1 MDDEKK
7 SREELLNEL
16 IDLRRQIEICNRDT
30 RTQKEFFENLVQ
42 NSVVPTFALDSSH
55 RVIIWN
61 RACEELTGIKAADIV
76 GTDEQWK
83 PFYRQKQPVLAD
95 LIIDAKIG
103 KLPLLYSAYA
113 KSQFIPEGYQAEGWY
128 PSIRGVQRYIS
139 FHAAPIRNSE
149 GKLIAAVESF
159 EDLTEIKKTEERL
172 MESEKRYR
180 VLFEDSPAAMLVIDP
195 EPAEVVG
202 ANEAAFTYYGYSR
215 EELIGK
221 SMTDIIALL
230 PDEQIFQMLRE
241 AMLGP
246 QFIQLKHRLK
256 SGEIRDVEISRGP
269 IRMNGKSYLFSI
281 IHDVTTRKMAEEAA
295 REGES
300 KLTAITSLAGD
311 AIILI
316 DEWGNVC
323 FWNST
328 AEKMFGYDRTEM
340 IGRNVETIMPVRFRE
355 AHRKAFEKFVET
367 GQGAMIGKVYEVA
380 GLRKDGSELPIE
392 LSISGLLLKG
402 KWHSAGVIRDITG
415 RRNLEMQLRQAQ
427 KMEAMGTFAG
437 GIAHDFNNMLTVI
450 IGHASLL
457 TMKMA
462 KDDPLVADVRQIL
475 AFANRA
481 TSLTNSLLAFSR
493 KTPLETRPANLNDI
507 IGEIEQL
514 LVRLL
519 REDIEFRT
527 TLSEENMTVMA
538 DPMQIEQVM
547 MNLATNARDAMPQGG
562 IFSIGTE
569 VVELDREFIR
579 VHGHGT
585 PGRYASLTC
594 SDDGVGMDK
603 ETAQRIFEPFF
614 TTKEIGRGTGLGL
627 AIVYGI
633 VQQHNGFINCY
644 SEPGKGTTFRIFLPL
659 VRPVPVEE
667 AHEPEPT
674 PKGGI
679 ETILLAEDDTAARDL
694 TRQVLETFGYTV
706 IEAMD
711 GEDAVSQFIANRDQI
726 DLVILDVIMPNKNG
740 KEVWLD
746 IRELRPDIKCLFTSC
761 HAANIFNESEKEGL
775 LFTPKPIVPTSLLQK
790 VRKILDGD

>member
-1 MDDEKK
+1 
-7 SREELLNEL
+7 
-16 IDLRRQIEICNRDT
+16 
-30 RTQKEFFENLVQ
+30 
-42 NSVVPTFALDSSH
+42 
-55 RVIIWN
+55 
-61 RACEELTGIKAADIV
+61 
-76 GTDEQWK
+76 
-83 PFYRQKQPVLAD
+83 
-95 LIIDAKIG
+95 
-103 KLPLLYSAYA
+103 
-113 KSQFIPEGYQAEGWY
+113 
-128 PSIRGVQRYIS
+128 
-139 FHAAPIRNSE
+139 
-149 GKLIAAVESF
+149 
-159 EDLTEIKKTEERL
+159 
-172 MESEKRYR
+172 
-180 VLFEDSPAAMLVIDP
+180 
-195 EPAEVVG
+195 
-202 ANEAAFTYYGYSR
+202 
-215 EELIGK
+215 
-221 SMTDIIALL
+221 MTDIIALL

-538 DPMQIEQVM
+538 DPVQIEQVM

-614 TTKEIGRGTGLGL
+614 TTKELGRGTGLGL

>member
-1 MDDEKK
+1 
-7 SREELLNEL
+7 
-16 IDLRRQIEICNRDT
+16 
-30 RTQKEFFENLVQ
+30 
-42 NSVVPTFALDSSH
+42 
-55 RVIIWN
+55 
-61 RACEELTGIKAADIV
+61 
-76 GTDEQWK
+76 
-83 PFYRQKQPVLAD
+83 
-95 LIIDAKIG
+95 
-103 KLPLLYSAYA
+103 
-113 KSQFIPEGYQAEGWY
+113 
-128 PSIRGVQRYIS
+128 
-139 FHAAPIRNSE
+139 
-149 GKLIAAVESF
+149 
-159 EDLTEIKKTEERL
+159 
-172 MESEKRYR
+172 
-180 VLFEDSPAAMLVIDP
+180 
-195 EPAEVVG
+195 
-202 ANEAAFTYYGYSR
+202 
-215 EELIGK
+215 
-221 SMTDIIALL
+221 
-230 PDEQIFQMLRE
+230 
-241 AMLGP
+241 
-246 QFIQLKHRLK
+246 
-256 SGEIRDVEISRGP
+256 
-269 IRMNGKSYLFSI
+269 
-281 IHDVTTRKMAEEAA
+281 MAEEAA

-538 DPMQIEQVM
+538 DPVQIEQVM

-614 TTKEIGRGTGLGL
+614 TTKELGRGTGLGL